1 MSSSAGSG
9 AANLVPLR
17 LERSESAASLDTFL
31 PPRNSEFK
39 VGFYYVN
46 LIDII
51 FMIFYNIFI
60 TNVRIKEKIL

>member
-1 MSSSAGSG
+1 MIGGSVSRKG
-9 AANLVPLR
+9 RTGKEVFQ
-17 LERSESAASLDTFL
+17 RSRAFAPLDTFL